1 MDKLTERFLKYA
13 HINTQSSN
21 DTGTHPSTASQ
32 TAFAKVLAEELSGIG
47 LRDVKLSDTCY
58 ITATLPS
65 NIECPS
71 PVVGFI
77 AHMDTSP
84 DMTAENVNPRII
96 KNYDGSDILLNT
108 EKHISMSPIDFPS
121 LLSHTGQDL
130 IVTDGCTLL
139 GADDK
144 AGIAEIVTAMDYLI
158 KHPEI
163 KHGRIRI
170 CFTPDEEIGEGADDF
185 DVPGFG
191 ADFAYTMDGDEL
203 GTLEYENFNAASA
216 TVTIK
221 GLNIHPGSAKNKMVN
236 SILIGQEFNGLL
248 PAGEVPS
255 MTEGYE
261 GFFHLTDFTGN
272 VEKTTVKY
280 IIRDH
285 NSVKFEAKKAALT
298 SIEQSLNKKY
308 GAGTVELQLKDQYF
322 NMKEKIMPVYH
333 IIEMAMKAMEQVGI
347 TPRIKAIRGGT
358 DGAKLTYMGLPTPN
372 IFTGG
377 NNFHG
382 KYEYACVN
390 SMRKAVEVIIKI
402 AELAAEE
409 PEMSCSLR

>member
-1 MDKLTERFLKYA
+1 MEKLAERFLKYA
-13 HINTQSSN
+13 RFNTQSSY
-21 DTGTHPSTASQ
+21 DTGTHPSTAAQ
-32 TAFAKVLAEELSGIG
+32 TAFAKVLAEELAGIG
-47 LRDVKLSDTCY
+47 LTEVKLSDTCY

-65 NIECPS
+65 NIEFPS

-84 DMTAENVNPRII
+84 DMTAENVNPRIVE
-96 KNYDGSDILLNT
+96 NYDGSDIVLNN
-108 EKHISMSPIDFPS
+108 EKHITMSPTDFPS

-158 KHPEI
+158 RHPEI
-163 KHGRIRI
+163 KHGKICI
-170 CFTPDEEIGEGADDF
+170 CFTPDEEIGEGADNF

-203 GTLEYENFNAASA
+203 GALEYENFNAASA
-216 TVTIK
+216 RVTIN
-221 GLNIHPGSAKNKMVN
+221 GINIHPGSAKNKMVN
-236 SILIGQEFNGLL
+236 SILIGQEFNRLL
-248 PAGEVPS
+248 PAGEIPS

-261 GFFHLTDFTGN
+261 GFYHLNEFNGS
-272 VEKTTVKY
+272 VEKTILKY

-285 NSVKFEAKKAALT
+285 NSGKFEARKSAMAA
-298 SIEQSLNKKY
+298 IVQSLNKKY
-308 GAGTVELQLKDQYF
+308 GSGTVELQLKDQYF

-333 IIEMAMKAMEQVGI
+333 IIETAMKAMEQVGI

-358 DGAKLTYMGLPTPN
+358 DGARLTYMGLPTPN

-377 NNFHG
+377 TNFHG
-382 KYEYACVN
+382 KYEYASIS
-390 SMRKAVEVIIKI
+390 SMKKAVEVIIKL
-402 AELAAEE
+402 AGLAAEE
-409 PEMSCSLR
+409 PETSCSRR

>member
-1 MDKLTERFLKYA
+1 MDRLVERFLKYVR
-13 HINTQSSN
+13 INTQSSN
-21 DTGTHPSTASQ
+21 DTGTHPSTTSQ
-32 TAFAKVLAEELSGIG
+32 TAFAKVLAAELAGIG
-47 LRDVKLSDTCY
+47 LTEVELSDTCY

-65 NIECPS
+65 NMEFPS

-84 DMTAENVNPRII
+84 DMTAENVNPRIVE
-96 KNYDGSDILLNT
+96 NYDGSDILLDN
-108 EKHISMSPIDFPS
+108 EKHITMSPADFPS

-130 IVTDGCTLL
+130 IVTDGRTLL

-158 KHPEI
+158 RHQEI
-163 KHGRIRI
+163 KHGKIRI
-170 CFTPDEEIGEGADDF
+170 CFTPDEEIGEGADNF

-216 TVTIK
+216 RITIN
-221 GLNIHPGSAKNKMVN
+221 GTNIHPGSAKDKMVN
-236 SILIGQEFNGLL
+236 SILLGMEFNTLL
-248 PAGEVPS
+248 PAAEIPS

-261 GFFHLTDFTGN
+261 GFFHLNDFTGS
-272 VEKTTVKY
+272 VEKTILKY
-280 IIRDH
+280 IVRDH
-285 NSVKFEAKKAALT
+285 NSEKFKAKKAAMSAIVQL
-298 SIEQSLNKKY
+298 LNRKY
-308 GAGTVELQLKDQYF
+308 GSGTVELQLKDQYF

-333 IIEMAMKAMEQVGI
+333 IIETAMKAMEQVGI

-358 DGAKLTYMGLPTPN
+358 DGARLTYMGLPTPN

-377 NNFHG
+377 ANFHG
-382 KYEYACVN
+382 KYEYASIN
-390 SMRKAVEVIIKI
+390 SMKKAVEVIIKI